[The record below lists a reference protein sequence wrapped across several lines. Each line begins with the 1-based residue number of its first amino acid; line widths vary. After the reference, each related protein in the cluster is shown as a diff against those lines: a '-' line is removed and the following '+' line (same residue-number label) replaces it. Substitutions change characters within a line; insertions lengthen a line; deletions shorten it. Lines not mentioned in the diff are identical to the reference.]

1 MINKADAVV
10 AEPKAATPIPRVSLT
25 WLLLAQALVVLPFV
39 QHVPIS
45 ITLLWLGCTF
55 WRVQV

>member
-10 AEPKAATPIPRVSLT
+10 AEPKAAAPIARVSLT

-45 ITLLWLGCTF
+45 ITLLWL
-55 WRVQV
+55 